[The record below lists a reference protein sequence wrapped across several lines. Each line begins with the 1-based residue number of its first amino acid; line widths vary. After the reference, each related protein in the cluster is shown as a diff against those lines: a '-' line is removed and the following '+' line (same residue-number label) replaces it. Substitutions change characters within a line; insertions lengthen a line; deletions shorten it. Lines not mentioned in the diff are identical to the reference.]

1 MSRCARQFGR
11 RSTSTNSRRR
21 SGSVDSLRPFMVILV
36 SIRTATTLCLAAAV
50 RAGAQQQLPGY
61 APQSA
66 ASERTIEAD
75 VIKRPSASAA
85 SGHSRALSKETHV
98 AGTRAQATTRDYVIN
113 QLKSWGL
120 ETEVRSYDIWMPH
133 PTAVGVSRLSP
144 QPKELNLREP
154 AVDGDPTSSLW
165 QYPTVNGYSGAGE
178 ATGEVVYVNYGLIE
192 DYAQLDSLG
201 VSVRGKIA
209 VARYG
214 RSFRGIKAREAE
226 KHGAIAL
233 LIYSDPQD
241 DGFVVGDVY
250 PEGPMRN
257 SAGVQRGSVLNLDG
271 DPSTQGY
278 PSKPGGDRLAADRLD
293 IPHIP
298 VVPIGYGNASE
309 LLRFVRGAA
318 VPRGWQG
325 GLSFHYHVGP
335 GPVKARVTVRD
346 DRATSPIKPIYD
358 TFAMIRGSQFPD
370 EVVIIGGHRD
380 GWGPGAADNV
390 SGTVSVL
397 EAARAV
403 AEAVKHGFRP
413 KRTMV
418 FATWDAEEWGL
429 IGSTE
434 YVEDDSLRLSRG
446 AVAYLNQ
453 DVAAQGAR
461 FGGGGSPS
469 LRGVLRDVARLVPD
483 PNGKGSVYAEW
494 RRASAVP
501 DTAEPAMGDPGGGSD
516 FAGFYNHLGI
526 PIAEWGFGGA
536 GGVYHSQ
543 YDSYAWMTKFGD
555 PGFQYHATAAKIA
568 AAMMLRLANADILPY
583 DYVEYARTMRRYIVP
598 IERSA
603 ADRKWNLSA
612 TALRAAIDRL
622 EREGVTFNAAR
633 DSVLGSS
640 AAPQQLQRVNA
651 ALLRVERALTRP
663 EGLKTRPWFRNL
675 IYAAD
680 EDNGYANMVF
690 PSVNEAIRSGNEALA
705 RSELDDLAR
714 RFDAAA
720 QAVADARAALRGR

>member
-1 MSRCARQFGR
+1 M
-11 RSTSTNSRRR
+11 
-21 SGSVDSLRPFMVILV
+21 
-36 SIRTATTLCLAAAV
+36 SIRTAILALAAAAFT
-50 RAGAQQQLPGY
+50 AGAQAPLPGY
-61 APQSA
+61 TAQSSV
-66 ASERTIEAD
+66 SERALEAD
-75 VIKRPSASAA
+75 AIKRPSPATA

-98 AGTRAQATTRDYVIN
+98 SGTPAQARTRDYVIN
-113 QLKSWGL
+113 QLKSSGL

-133 PTAVGVSRLSP
+133 PTAVHVSRVSP
-144 QPKELNLREP
+144 QPKELTLREP
-154 AVDGDPTSSLW
+154 PVEGDATSSLW
-165 QYPTVNGYSGAGE
+165 QYPTVNGYSGAGD
-178 ATGEVVYVNYGLIE
+178 ASGEVVYVNYGLIE

-201 VSVRGKIA
+201 ISVRGKIA

-226 KHGAIAL
+226 KHGAVAL

-241 DGFVVGDVY
+241 DGYVVGDVY

-278 PSKPGGDRLAADRLD
+278 PSKPEAPRLATDRLD
-293 IPHIP
+293 VPHIP
-298 VVPIGYGNASE
+298 VVPIGYGNAAE

-325 GLSFHYHVGP
+325 GLAFHYHVGP

-346 DRATSPIKPIYD
+346 DRATAAMKPIYD
-358 TFAMIRGSQFPD
+358 TFAMIRGSQYPD
-370 EVVIIGGHRD
+370 EMVIIGGHRD

-403 AEAVKHGFRP
+403 AEAVKQGVRP

-453 DVAAQGAR
+453 DVAAQGVR

-501 DTAEPAMGDPGGGSD
+501 DSAEPAMGDPGGGSD

-555 PGFQYHATAAKIA
+555 PGFQYHAAAAKIA

-583 DYVEYARTMRRYIVP
+583 DYVEYARTMRRYIAP
-598 IERSA
+598 IERSVS
-603 ADRKWNLSA
+603 DRKWNLSA
-612 TALRAAIDRL
+612 TGLRAAIDRL
-622 EREGVTFNAAR
+622 EREGTAFNAAR
-633 DSVLGSS
+633 DSALS
-640 AAPQQLQRVNA
+640 AAPSSQQLQRTNA
-651 ALLRVERALTRP
+651 ALMRVERALTRP

-680 EDNGYANMVF
+680 ENNGYANMVF
-690 PSVNEAIRSGNEALA
+690 PSVNEAIRSGDETLA

-720 QAVADARAALRGR
+720 QAVSDARAALRGR

>member
-1 MSRCARQFGR
+1 VKRFERHS
-11 RSTSTNSRRR
+11 SSTNSRRLLA
-21 SGSVDSLRPFMVILV
+21 SVDSLRPNKATLV
-36 SIRTATTLCLAAAV
+36 SIRTAILALAAAAFT
-50 RAGAQQQLPGY
+50 AGAQAPLPGY
-61 APQSA
+61 TAQSSV
-66 ASERTIEAD
+66 SERALEAD
-75 VIKRPSASAA
+75 AIKRPSPATA

-98 AGTRAQATTRDYVIN
+98 SGTPAQARTRDYVIN
-113 QLKSWGL
+113 QLKSSGL

-133 PTAVGVSRLSP
+133 PTAVHVSRVSP
-144 QPKELNLREP
+144 QPKELTLREP
-154 AVDGDPTSSLW
+154 PVEGDATSSLW
-165 QYPTVNGYSGAGE
+165 QYPTVNGYSGAGD
-178 ATGEVVYVNYGLIE
+178 ASGEVVYVNYGLIE

-201 VSVRGKIA
+201 ISVRGKIA

-226 KHGAIAL
+226 KHGAVAL

-241 DGFVVGDVY
+241 DGYVVGDVY

-278 PSKPGGDRLAADRLD
+278 PSKPGAPRLATDRLD
-293 IPHIP
+293 VPHIP
-298 VVPIGYGNASE
+298 VVPIGYGNAAE

-325 GLSFHYHVGP
+325 GLAFHYHVGP

-346 DRATSPIKPIYD
+346 DRATSPTKPIYD
-358 TFAMIRGSQFPD
+358 TFAMIRGSQYPD
-370 EVVIIGGHRD
+370 EMVIIGGHRD

-403 AEAVKHGFRP
+403 AEAVKQGVRP

-453 DVAAQGAR
+453 DVAAQGVR

-501 DTAEPAMGDPGGGSD
+501 DSAEPAMGDPGGGSD

-555 PGFQYHATAAKIA
+555 PGFQYHAAAAKIA

-583 DYVEYARTMRRYIVP
+583 DYVEYARTMRRYIAP
-598 IERSA
+598 IERSVS
-603 ADRKWNLSA
+603 DRKWNLSA
-612 TALRAAIDRL
+612 TGLRAAIDRL
-622 EREGVTFNAAR
+622 EREGTAFNAAR
-633 DSVLGSS
+633 DSALS
-640 AAPQQLQRVNA
+640 AAPSSQQLQRTNA
-651 ALLRVERALTRP
+651 ALMRVERALTRP

-680 EDNGYANMVF
+680 ENNGYANMVF
-690 PSVNEAIRSGNEALA
+690 PSVNEAIRSGDETLA

-720 QAVADARAALRGR
+720 QAVSDARAALRGR